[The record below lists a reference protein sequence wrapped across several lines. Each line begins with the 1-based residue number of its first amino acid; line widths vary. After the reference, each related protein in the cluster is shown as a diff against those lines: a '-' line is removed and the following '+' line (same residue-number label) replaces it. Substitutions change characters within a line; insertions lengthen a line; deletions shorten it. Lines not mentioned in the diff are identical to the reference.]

1 LVFQIRGNGLVTE
14 EKSPV
19 SSEVIL

>member
-1 LVFQIRGNGLVTE
+1 LVFQIRGNGLVTK